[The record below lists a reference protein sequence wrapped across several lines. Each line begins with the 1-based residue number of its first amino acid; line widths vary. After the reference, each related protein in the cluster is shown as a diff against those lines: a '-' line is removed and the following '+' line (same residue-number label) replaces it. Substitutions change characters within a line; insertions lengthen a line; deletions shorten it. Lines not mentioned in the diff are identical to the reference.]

1 MTPIC
6 QHNDFCQNGALCFQ
20 NNLTCPSAKICICT
34 DCYFGN
40 LCQFYAKGF
49 GLVFDDILR
58 YGIQRNLPFSE
69 QRTSVKISAGVT
81 MFIFTLGIINEILCC
96 LTFRR
101 KSSQQVGCGLYLF
114 ASSITSILIIIVFTI
129 KFWFFI
135 LSQIDLIVKVYRIL
149 SQTFSIYGQLA
160 QWLCCY

>member
-1 MTPIC
+1 
-6 QHNDFCQNGALCFQ
+6 
-20 NNLTCPSAKICICT
+20 
-34 DCYFGN
+34 
-40 LCQFYAKGF
+40 
-49 GLVFDDILR
+49 
-58 YGIQRNLPFSE
+58 
-69 QRTSVKISAGVT
+69 
-81 MFIFTLGIINEILCC
+81 
-96 LTFRR
+96 
-101 KSSQQVGCGLYLF
+101 LYLF